1 MTISKFAEGNSVDSS
16 STVDDCGVSPM
27 NPLVDDGANDDS
39 IDGQNSDDS
48 YQLVESTEDK
58 SAKENSP
65 SATRDTWAKDQLPPE
80 LVEKAKGILK
90 NSVAIKMAH
99 ENRSRMAAE
108 IRSRRAEGRS
118 VKHIGHRI
126 QYNREGEEVGR
137 RRLLLDETTDKEY
150 VETSTELSEKEEV
163 GRQRLLL
170 DGTTDKEYV
179 ETSTELSGWQRPVK
193 IPLPLWSVVFM
204 GMSFLAV
211 FVAMIFALSVASM
224 LLLGGASN
232 GQGGG
237 MVNIFGHMQVER
249 SIPNHPPPNDIRI
262 DSKYLTFNVDSSSLP
277 HNLLDAISSEVQ
289 RQTTQRVDEMRNEE
303 KKTKKRMKKD
313 KQKGHQHV
321 HKETW
326 EGKEQRDDMQQ
337 QNNRGKKKETEK
349 KATSQI

>member
-1 MTISKFAEGNSVDSS
+1 
-16 STVDDCGVSPM
+16 
-27 NPLVDDGANDDS
+27 
-39 IDGQNSDDS
+39 
-48 YQLVESTEDK
+48 
-58 SAKENSP
+58 
-65 SATRDTWAKDQLPPE
+65 
-80 LVEKAKGILK
+80 
-90 NSVAIKMAH
+90 
-99 ENRSRMAAE
+99 
-108 IRSRRAEGRS
+108 
-118 VKHIGHRI
+118 
-126 QYNREGEEVGR
+126 
-137 RRLLLDETTDKEY
+137 
-150 VETSTELSEKEEV
+150 
-163 GRQRLLL
+163 
-170 DGTTDKEYV
+170 
-179 ETSTELSGWQRPVK
+179 
-193 IPLPLWSVVFM
+193 M